1 MAARRVLVLGAAGRD
16 FHDFLTVLR
25 HDAALEV
32 VAFTAAQIPGIEG
45 RRFPAELA
53 GPRYPEGIPIRA
65 EAELEAL
72 VAAHAIDDVVLS
84 YSDLSHLEVMHLASR
99 ALAAGAGFRLLAPR
113 DTMLRSTRPVI
124 ALTASRTGCGKSQ
137 AARYVVRVLRGAGLR
152 AAVLRHPMPYGDL
165 LAARVQRF
173 ASVED
178 LDAAN
183 VTIEEREDY
192 EPHVLAGSV
201 VFAGV
206 DYRAILDAAER
217 EADVIVWDGGNN
229 DLPFVRP
236 DLWITVVDPHR
247 AGHELAYHPGEA
259 NLRAADVVLINKVDT
274 APAGSIERLRGSVA
288 SASPRASIVLAASE
302 VRAEDPSVIRG
313 RRVLVIE
320 DGPTL
325 THGQMAFGA
334 GTVAAERG
342 GAAGIVDP
350 RPLRG
355 GLAARD
361 LHALPAHRAVPP
373 RGRLLAGAGARPRG
387 HHRGHRRRGRRG
399 GHAGGS
405 RAPDAL
411 RAAAHARALRAGRR
425 GRARARR
432 SRGGLRA
439 RAGALWVRPAS
450 ARRSRPPARAKL
462 AESVRLWLFEFKSNH
477 GGTEARRSARGGGP
491 FRLPPCPLR
500 RALGASVVLRIRVE
514 PRRGEQ

>member
-25 HDAALEV
+25 HDPATEV

-165 LAARVQRF
+165 LASRVQRF

-183 VTIEEREDY
+183 VTVEEREDY

-217 EADVIVWDGGNN
+217 EAEVIVWDGGNN

-247 AGHELAYHPGEA
+247 AGHEVAYHPGEA

-274 APAGSIERLRGSVA
+274 APAGSIERLRESVA

-334 GTVAAERG
+334 GIVAAERG

-350 RPLRG
+350 RPFAVGSLRETFARYPHIG
-355 GLAARD
+355 PCLPAVGYSPAQVRD
-361 LHALPAHRAVPP
+361 LEATIAATDAEAIVVGTPADLGHLMRFERPHTRVRYELAD
-373 RGRLLAGAGARPRG
+373 AGAPALADHVVAFVRERG
-387 HHRGHRRRGRRG
+387 LCG
-399 GHAGGS
+399 
-405 RAPDAL
+405 
-411 RAAAHARALRAGRR
+411 
-425 GRARARR
+425 
-432 SRGGLRA
+432 
-439 RAGALWVRPAS
+439 
-450 ARRSRPPARAKL
+450 
-462 AESVRLWLFEFKSNH
+462 
-477 GGTEARRSARGGGP
+477 
-491 FRLPPCPLR
+491 
-500 RALGASVVLRIRVE
+500 
-514 PRRGEQ
+514 